1 MTQAAPRVTCL
12 KVIFVGETQVGKSC
26 IIDRHL
32 NDNFEDPMPNTIGT
46 AFASTIVDTPEGPLR
61 IQIWDTAGQERY
73 ISLASLYYRNANVAL
88 LVFDLTRSV
97 TFKSLAKWAHDVRER
112 AQPNVKLIIVGNKCD
127 LAHKRQVNPN
137 EITDF
142 KAQIGASFYFETSAK
157 TGAGLVLLFQAIVEL
172 RFESGESAAAGVQL
186 TSTTSKKRD
195 KKCC

>member
-1 MTQAAPRVTCL
+1 MAQGAPRVTCL

-73 ISLASLYYRNANVAL
+73 ISLAALYYRNANVAL
-88 LVFDLTRSV
+88 LVFDLTRSI
-97 TFKSLAKWAHDVRER
+97 TFRALAKWAHDVRER

-127 LAHKRQVNPN
+127 LTHKREVKSN
-137 EITDF
+137 EIAAF

-172 RFESGESAAAGVQL
+172 RFESGENAAAGVQL
-186 TSTTSKKRD
+186 TSTKPQKGG
-195 KKCC
+195 KMCC